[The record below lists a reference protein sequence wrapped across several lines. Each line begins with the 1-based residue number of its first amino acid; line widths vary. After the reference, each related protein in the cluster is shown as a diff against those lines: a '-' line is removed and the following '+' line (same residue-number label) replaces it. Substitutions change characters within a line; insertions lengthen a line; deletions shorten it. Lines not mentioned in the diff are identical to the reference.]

1 MSTCCCDKGVQRFLG
16 SELPFRPAK
25 DCRYH
30 IISVPYE
37 DNVSYGGGTSRGPA
51 AILEASD
58 QLEAWDGE
66 SVPGDDGIFTGPV
79 VDCTGSAE
87 AVLGRIE
94 RATAAALDL
103 GNCPVLLGGEHTVTL
118 GALRAI
124 ARRRKK
130 QGLPKFGLVQ
140 FDAHGDLRNTYE
152 DTPYSHGSVMRRACD
167 LEIPLMQIAVRS
179 LCLEEV
185 EFRKSYG
192 VHHLDAAE
200 FSRLGGLAAASR
212 PDFKLLPDDFPE
224 EIYITFDIDAL
235 DASLMPATGTPDP
248 GGLTW
253 YEALRLLELTVQ
265 GRRVIG
271 LDLVEVAP
279 MPGYHAAEFTAAKL
293 LYYLMGIIQRHEKR
307 AAR

>member
-1 MSTCCCDKGVQRFLG
+1 MSTCCCNKGVQRFLG
-16 SELPFRPAK
+16 SELPFRPAEE
-25 DCRYH
+25 CRYH

-51 AILEASD
+51 AVLEASD

-94 RATAAALDL
+94 RATAAALEL

-124 ARRRKK
+124 ARYRKK
-130 QGLPKFGLVQ
+130 RGLPKFGLVQ

-167 LEIPLMQIAVRS
+167 LEIPLMQVAVRS

-192 VHHLDAAE
+192 VNHLDAAQ

-293 LYYLMGIIQRHEKR
+293 LYYLMGIIQRHEGKAVR
-307 AAR
+307 

>member
-1 MSTCCCDKGVQRFLG
+1 MSTCCCKDTQRFLG
-16 SELPFRPAK
+16 SELPFRPAEE
-25 DCRYH
+25 CRYH

-94 RATAAALDL
+94 RATATALEL

-124 ARRRKK
+124 ARCRKAR
-130 QGLPKFGLVQ
+130 GLPKFGLVQ

-293 LYYLMGIIQRHEKR
+293 LYYLMGIIQRHEGKAVR
-307 AAR
+307 